1 MKRFPILLCALIIL
15 FSILGLWTL
24 QSTAQQP
31 TIETERLY
39 AGYQVPA
46 RAGDVIYTGAYHNYL
61 LSPIRWTDTTHFA
74 LFIAGVEVNGIYP
87 AFLNQ
92 HDVVVCA
99 RQELQAGEYLFEV
112 VAFHND
118 CFR

>member
-1 MKRFPILLCALIIL
+1 MRKLIAFIVTLTLLGFFI
-15 FSILGLWTL
+15 L

-31 TIETERLY
+31 TVETERVY
-39 AGYQVPA
+39 AGYQVPM
-46 RAGDVIYTGAYHNYL
+46 RAGDVIYIGAYHNYL
-61 LSPIRWTDTTHFA
+61 LAPIRWMDTTHFA
-74 LFIAGVEVNGIYP
+74 LFIVGVEVNGIYP
-87 AFLNQ
+87 AFLDQ
-92 HDVVVCA
+92 RDVVVCA